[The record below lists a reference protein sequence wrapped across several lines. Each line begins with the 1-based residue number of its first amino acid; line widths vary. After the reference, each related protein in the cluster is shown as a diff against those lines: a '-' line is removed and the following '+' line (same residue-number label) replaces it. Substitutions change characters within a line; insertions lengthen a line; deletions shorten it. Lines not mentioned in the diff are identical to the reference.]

1 MTNPEQIRKGLG
13 SFFISIKSCPIMKY
27 IRGGHYMVMEV
38 EVKDLIN
45 EIKEIEDRM
54 ESMLLNKDSTT
65 IESLKVLY
73 QKEIDRM
80 SAKLIRRR
88 AVLRIIS
95 KD

>member
-1 MTNPEQIRKGLG
+1 
-13 SFFISIKSCPIMKY
+13 
-27 IRGGHYMVMEV
+27 MVMEV

-45 EIKEIEDRM
+45 EIKELEDRI

-73 QKEIDRM
+73 QKEINKL

-95 KD
+95 KDWKELRLFSLSQL

>member
-1 MTNPEQIRKGLG
+1 
-13 SFFISIKSCPIMKY
+13 
-27 IRGGHYMVMEV
+27 MVMEV

-45 EIKEIEDRM
+45 EIKELEDRI

-73 QKEIDRM
+73 QKEIDKL

-95 KD
+95 KDWKELRLFSLSHILHVL

>member
-1 MTNPEQIRKGLG
+1 
-13 SFFISIKSCPIMKY
+13 
-27 IRGGHYMVMEV
+27 MVMEV

-95 KD
+95 KDWKELRLFSLSYLHII

>member
-1 MTNPEQIRKGLG
+1 
-13 SFFISIKSCPIMKY
+13 
-27 IRGGHYMVMEV
+27 MVMEV

-73 QKEIDRM
+73 QKEIDRL

-95 KD
+95 KDWKELRLFSLSQL

>member
-1 MTNPEQIRKGLG
+1 
-13 SFFISIKSCPIMKY
+13 
-27 IRGGHYMVMEV
+27 MVMEV

-73 QKEIDRM
+73 QKEINRL

-95 KD
+95 KDWKELRLFSLSQL

>member
-1 MTNPEQIRKGLG
+1 
-13 SFFISIKSCPIMKY
+13 
-27 IRGGHYMVMEV
+27 MVMEV

-73 QKEIDRM
+73 QKEINRL
-80 SAKLIRRR
+80 STKLIRRR

-95 KD
+95 KDWKELRLFSLSQL

>member
-1 MTNPEQIRKGLG
+1 
-13 SFFISIKSCPIMKY
+13 
-27 IRGGHYMVMEV
+27 MVMEV

-45 EIKEIEDRM
+45 EIKELEDRI

-73 QKEIDRM
+73 QKEIDRL

-95 KD
+95 KDWKELRLFSLSQL

>member
-1 MTNPEQIRKGLG
+1 
-13 SFFISIKSCPIMKY
+13 
-27 IRGGHYMVMEV
+27 MVMEV
-38 EVKDLIN
+38 EVRDLIN
-45 EIKEIEDRM
+45 EIKELEDRM

-73 QKEIDRM
+73 QKEVNRL

-95 KD
+95 KDWKELRLFSLSQL

>member
-1 MTNPEQIRKGLG
+1 
-13 SFFISIKSCPIMKY
+13 
-27 IRGGHYMVMEV
+27 MVMEA

-45 EIKEIEDRM
+45 EIKELEDRM

-73 QKEIDRM
+73 QKEIDRL
-80 SAKLIRRR
+80 SSKLIRRR

-95 KD
+95 KDWKELRLFSLSYFTCPIRKYIKGG

>member
-1 MTNPEQIRKGLG
+1 MI
-13 SFFISIKSCPIMKY
+13 
-27 IRGGHYMVMEV
+27 MEV

-45 EIKEIEDRM
+45 EIKELEDKM

-73 QKEIDRM
+73 QKEINRL

-95 KD
+95 KDWKELRLFSLSYLHGL

>member
-1 MTNPEQIRKGLG
+1 
-13 SFFISIKSCPIMKY
+13 
-27 IRGGHYMVMEV
+27 MVMEV

-95 KD
+95 KDWKELRLFSLSQL

>member
-1 MTNPEQIRKGLG
+1 
-13 SFFISIKSCPIMKY
+13 
-27 IRGGHYMVMEV
+27 MVMEV
-38 EVKDLIN
+38 EVRDLIN

-95 KD
+95 KDWKELRLFSLSQL

>member
-1 MTNPEQIRKGLG
+1 
-13 SFFISIKSCPIMKY
+13 
-27 IRGGHYMVMEV
+27 MVMEV

-45 EIKEIEDRM
+45 EIKELEDRM

-73 QKEIDRM
+73 QKEINRL

-95 KD
+95 KDWKGLRLFSLTQSKHTL

>member
-1 MTNPEQIRKGLG
+1 
-13 SFFISIKSCPIMKY
+13 
-27 IRGGHYMVMEV
+27 MVMEV

-95 KD
+95 KDCKELRLFSLSQL

>member
-1 MTNPEQIRKGLG
+1 
-13 SFFISIKSCPIMKY
+13 
-27 IRGGHYMVMEV
+27 MVMEV

-73 QKEIDRM
+73 QKEINKL

-95 KD
+95 KDWKELRLFSLSQL